1 MGRGQTRQGTD
12 GQGQPP
18 AADRERASKVAN
30 LAAMSVAELTDLIQ
44 DAEAALARKEGSSKR
59 GWWKRQGQQPPKE
72 SKSRP

>member
-1 MGRGQTRQGTD
+1 
-12 GQGQPP
+12 
-18 AADRERASKVAN
+18 VAN